1 MGLPT
6 EACQM
11 VNGLTRKQKAV
22 CAESPALIP
31 VILQVLH
38 RILSALELKLL
49 CCLHLYSFC
58 KNLLN
63 LDPDDKLIIP

>member
-31 VILQVLH
+31 VILQVLD
-38 RILSALELKLL
+38 RVLSRPHSSPAVAVADLQKL
-49 CCLHLYSFC
+49 FF
-58 KNLLN
+58 
-63 LDPDDKLIIP
+63 DPVNKLIIH

>member
-31 VILQVLH
+31 VILQVLD
-38 RILSALELKLL
+38 RVLSRPNSSPAVAD
-49 CCLHLYSFC
+49 LHLQKLFF
-58 KNLLN
+58 
-63 LDPDDKLIIP
+63 DPVDKLVIH